1 MLTYWFKLLSDVV
14 GHSLAAPRFD
24 TRMVPVRSHAA
35 APRSPKAVVLG
46 RPRLTS
52 ERNPS

>member
-1 MLTYWFKLLSDVV
+1 MLTYWLKLLSDVV

-35 APRSPKAVVLG
+35 QRSPKAVVLG